1 MTEMNATPD
10 TKLFSNLSGSSSF
23 MLRGAV
29 RPDFLK
35 NETLGEIF
43 RATAQSKP
51 DNTAI
56 IEEDRRWTYGEADAA
71 SDNIARALAAR
82 GISAG
87 DVVGLFFPRG
97 ADLLLAQ
104 IAIAKLGAT
113 WLPFDYETPKDR
125 IVTCLADAKA
135 KGLLVNAVAGKKL
148 GDFSLPTWSVSD
160 AEFQSISTVAL
171 PDPRK
176 EGHGP
181 DSFAYMIYTSG
192 STGVPKGIAIT
203 NRNICHYL
211 RSCNSIF
218 GITEKDVVFQG
229 CSAAFDLSMEEIWV
243 PYLVGAILW
252 VATPDILA
260 DVENLPAAMRDA
272 GITVIDT
279 VPTLLSLFGSDVP
292 SLRLVIVGGEA
303 CPPGIVERFTKN
315 GCRLFNSYGPTE
327 ATVVATIAEMK
338 AGEPVTIG
346 GPIPN
351 YTAYVV
357 DEALNPVTQGQQGE
371 LLLGGPGIAPG
382 YLERPEL
389 TAQKFIA
396 NPFFKD
402 AADTLLYRSGDAV
415 TIDAQGRIVFQG
427 RIDDQVKIRGF
438 RVELGEIETAIAEQH
453 GVEHVAVVL
462 RGETGVDRLVAF
474 VTALEGEDLHIA
486 ELREALKKRLPP
498 YMVPAAFEVFET
510 LPRLSSG
517 KIDRKTLR
525 TIQLSSVVA
534 AASEIDHGSNPLEEL
549 LIEKAKEIFP
559 GQPIRLD
566 DDFFTDMG
574 GHSLLAA
581 QFISKVRKDPMG
593 SFITLQDMY
602 DARTL
607 RGVAALQVARGALE
621 KTHAEVTKRV
631 HAPLSRRFWCGLG
644 QAAVMP
650 IILALSTGQWLSV
663 YLTYFFVT
671 PDDASLAL
679 EVSVIVALLAG
690 MQLFNIMLVLAV
702 KWLVIGRTKPGRY
715 PLWGSYYFRVW
726 LVQRFSALA
735 HEKWLQGTVFYRI
748 FLRLLGAKVGSGSII
763 GQASFECHDLIT
775 IGTNA
780 SIGNRVI
787 LAASRVEGDEF
798 IIGPVVIGNSV
809 SIGGSS
815 VVESDT
821 RIGDDSEIGD
831 LTVISSGTTVG
842 PLERWVGS
850 PGRCVEKIDPRT
862 LPVPPQATRVRKFF
876 VNLAYLAGVILIPPM
891 SLIPIIPAFYV
902 VDTLDAYISKFVEIN
917 YLYYIPLLAWPAAML
932 SILLT
937 MGLAVALR
945 WVVLPRRVSS
955 GTFSVHSWFYV
966 RKWALSLADDVVN
979 EVLGSIYATIYMRAW
994 YRLLGMKIG
1003 KGSEISTSFSGRYD
1017 LVEIGDN
1024 CFVADLC
1031 NLGEEEISHGW
1042 MTMGKVK
1049 VGNQVFIGNGAI
1061 VPMNTTVPDNAL
1073 IGVQSRSP
1081 AGYEMKSG
1089 DTWFGSPAIKLPVRQ
1104 KFQAA
1109 GEHWTFEPTRWM
1121 RIRRAIVEAL
1131 NASFPTMLMISFGSI
1146 AIGFLSPYVDDLDE
1160 HVWPILFF
1168 FIGMSTVIS
1177 FLMMFASVA
1186 QKWLFMGVYKPTI
1199 NPMWSWWA
1207 LRTEAVAVTY
1217 GTLAGEILFEHLRGT
1232 PMLPWLL
1239 RLFGVKI
1246 GKGVFMDAT
1255 DITEFD
1261 CVEIG
1266 DFSAVNAGAC
1276 LQTHLYED
1284 RLMKVGRIR
1293 IAEGVTVGA
1302 GSTVLYDTRV
1312 GDNVVLGPVTL
1323 VMKGEELPA
1332 NSSWIGSPAQPAAI
1346 QMPASPAV
1354 VKAEPLPAAA

>member
-1 MTEMNATPD
+1 MR
-10 TKLFSNLSGSSSF
+10 LSD
-23 MLRGAV
+23 AIA
-29 RPDFLK
+29 
-35 NETLGEIF
+35 LG
-43 RATAQSKP
+43 
-51 DNTAI
+51 
-56 IEEDRRWTYGEADAA
+56 
-71 SDNIARALAAR
+71 LVAR
-82 GISAG
+82 GVGTG

-97 ADLLLAQ
+97 ADLLLTQ
-104 IAIAKLGAT
+104 IAVAKVGST

-125 IVTCLADAKA
+125 VLTCLQDAKA
-135 KGLLVNAVAGKKL
+135 KGLLVNDVAAKKL
-148 GDFSLPTWSVSD
+148 GELACPVWSVNDVS
-160 AEFQSISTVAL
+160 FTKGSRVVL
-171 PDPRK
+171 PDPR
-176 EGHGP
+176 ESGHGP

-192 STGVPKGIAIT
+192 STGMPKGITIT

-218 GITEKDVVFQG
+218 GITETDVVFQG

-243 PYLVGAILW
+243 PYLVGATLW
-252 VATPDILA
+252 VATPDILS
-260 DVENLPAAMRDA
+260 DVENLPQEMRDA

-303 CPPGIVERFTKN
+303 CPPGLVERFTKN

-338 AGEPVTIG
+338 VGEPVTIG
-346 GPIPN
+346 APIPN

-357 DEALNPVTQGQQGE
+357 DEALNPVAQGSQGE

-389 TAQKFIA
+389 TAQKFIE

-402 AADTLLYRSGDAV
+402 APDKMLYRSGDAV
-415 TIDAQGRIVFQG
+415 SIDAQGRIVFQG

-438 RVELGEIETAIAEQH
+438 RVELGEIETAIAEQD
-453 GVEHVAVVL
+453 GVEHAAVVL

-474 VTALEGEDLHIA
+474 VTTLDEKDLHIP
-486 ELREALKKRLPP
+486 ELREALKKRLPA

-510 LPRLSSG
+510 LPRLTSG
-517 KIDRKTLR
+517 KIDRKALK
-525 TIQLSSVVA
+525 TIPLSSVVA
-534 AASEIDHGSNPLEEL
+534 AEGEIDHGSNPLENL

-593 SFITLQDMY
+593 GFITLQDMY

-607 RGVAALQVARGALE
+607 RGVAALQVARGALDRVQ
-621 KTHAEVTKRV
+621 AEVVKRN
-631 HAPLSRRFWCGLG
+631 HPPLMRRFWCGLA

-663 YLTYFFVT
+663 YMTYFFVT
-671 PDDASLAL
+671 PDDASLLL
-679 EVSVIVALLAG
+679 EVSVIIALLAG
-690 MQLFNIMLVLAV
+690 MQIFNIMLVIAV
-702 KWLVIGRTKPGRY
+702 KWIVIGRTKPGRY
-715 PLWGSYYFRVW
+715 PLWGTYYFRVW

-763 GQASFECHDLIT
+763 GQASFECHDLIS
-775 IGTNA
+775 IG
-780 SIGNRVI
+780 SGVSVGNRVI
-787 LAASRVEGDEF
+787 LAASRVEAGEM
-798 IIGPVVIGNSV
+798 IIGPIVIGNSV

-815 VVESDT
+815 VIENDAV
-821 RIGDDSEIGD
+821 IGDDAEIGD
-831 LTVISSGTTVG
+831 LTVISAGTTVG
-842 PLERWVGS
+842 KLEKWTGS
-850 PGRCVEKIDPRT
+850 PGRCVEKLDASKFPEP
-862 LPVPPQATRVRKFF
+862 PVASKARKFF

-902 VDTLDAYISKFVEIN
+902 VDTLDAYISNFVEIN
-917 YLYYIPLLAWPAAML
+917 YLYYIPLLAWPAAMF

-937 MGLAVALR
+937 MGLAVVMR
-945 WVVLPRRVSS
+945 WVVLPRRVST

-966 RKWALSLADDVVN
+966 RKWALGLADDVIN

-994 YRLLGMKIG
+994 FRMLGMKIG

-1024 CFVADLC
+1024 CFIADLC

-1042 MTMGKVK
+1042 MHMGKVK
-1049 VGNQVFIGNGAI
+1049 VGNQVFIGNGAV

-1081 AGYEMKSG
+1081 AGNEMKVG
-1089 DTWFGSPAIKLPVRQ
+1089 ETWFGSPAMKLPVRQ
-1104 KFQAA
+1104 KFKADGA
-1109 GEHWTFEPTRWM
+1109 HWTFEPTTWM

-1146 AIGFLSPYVDDLDE
+1146 AIAFLSPYVDDLDE

-1168 FIGMSTVIS
+1168 FIAMSTVMS

-1186 QKWLFMGVYKPTI
+1186 QKWLFMGVYKPTM

-1293 IAEGVTVGA
+1293 ISEGVTVGA

-1332 NSSWIGSPAQPAAI
+1332 NSSWIGSPAQPVSA
-1346 QMPASPAV
+1346 
-1354 VKAEPLPAAA
+1354 KLEPLPKAA

>member
-1 MTEMNATPD
+1 MNATPD
-10 TKLFSNLSGSSSF
+10 KKQFLSPAGSSSY

-29 RPDFLK
+29 RPEFLK
-35 NETLGEIF
+35 DETLGEIF
-43 RATAQSKP
+43 RATAKAKP
-51 DNTAI
+51 RHTAI
-56 IEEDRRWTYGEADAA
+56 IEEDHSWTYAEANAA
-71 SDNIARALAAR
+71 SDKIARGLIAK
-82 GISAG
+82 GIGPG

-104 IAIAKLGAT
+104 IAVAKVGAA

-125 IVTCLADAKA
+125 IVTCLNDAKA
-135 KGLLVNAVAGKKL
+135 KALLVNDIAAHKL
-148 GDFSLPTWSVSD
+148 GDINTELWSIAKPD
-160 AEFQSISTVAL
+160 FAKKGKQPL

-176 EGHGP
+176 KGHGP
-181 DSFAYMIYTSG
+181 DSIAYMIYTSG
-192 STGVPKGIAIT
+192 STGVPKGITIT

-218 GITEKDVVFQG
+218 GITDKDVVFQG

-243 PYLVGAILW
+243 PYLVGATLW
-252 VATPDILA
+252 VATPDLLA
-260 DVENLPAAMRDA
+260 DVENLPAEMREA

-327 ATVVATIAEMK
+327 TTVVATIAEMK
-338 AGEPVTIG
+338 MGEPVTIG
-346 GPIPN
+346 APIPN

-357 DEALNPVTQGQQGE
+357 DEALNPVPQGQQGE
-371 LLLGGPGIAPG
+371 LLIGGPGVAPG

-389 TAQKFIA
+389 TAQKFVA

-402 AADTLLYRSGDAV
+402 APDKVLYRSGDAV
-415 TIDAQGRIVFQG
+415 TIDPQGRIVFQG

-438 RVELGEIETAIAEQH
+438 RVELGEIETAIAEQD
-453 GVEHVAVVL
+453 GVEYAAVVL

-474 VTALEGEDLHIA
+474 VTPLEGKDIHVPDL
-486 ELREALKKRLPP
+486 RDALKKRLPP

-510 LPRLSSG
+510 LPRLTSG
-517 KIDRKTLR
+517 KVDRKALK
-525 TIQLSSVVA
+525 TIPLSSVHA
-534 AASEIDHGSNPLEEL
+534 AEGEIDHGSNPVEEL
-549 LIEKAKEIFP
+549 LIAKAKEIFP

-621 KTHAEVTKRV
+621 KV
-631 HAPLSRRFWCGLG
+631 HTVVKPKNHPPLSRRFWCGLA

-671 PDDASLAL
+671 PDDASLL
-679 EVSVIVALLAG
+679 TEVAVIVGLLAG
-690 MQLFNIMLVLAV
+690 LQLFNISLVIAV

-763 GQASFECHDLIT
+763 GQASFECHDLIS
-775 IGTNA
+775 IGRNV

-787 LAASRVEGDEF
+787 LAASRVEGGEM
-798 IIGPVVIGNSV
+798 IIGPIEIGDSV

-815 VVESDT
+815 VVENDT
-821 RIGDDSEIGD
+821 KIGDEAEIGD
-831 LTVISSGTTVG
+831 LTVISSGTHVG
-842 PLERWVGS
+842 ALEKWVGS
-850 PGRCVEKIDPRT
+850 PGRCVEKFDSSKFPQ
-862 LPVPPQATRVRKFF
+862 PPQASRLRKFL

-891 SLIPIIPAFYV
+891 TLIPIIPAFYL
-902 VDTLDAYISKFVEIN
+902 VDNMDAFISNYVEIN

-937 MGLAVALR
+937 MGLAVVLR
-945 WVVLPRRVSS
+945 WVILPQRVSS

-966 RKWALSLADDVVN
+966 RKWALGLADDVIN
-979 EVLGSIYATIYMRAW
+979 EVLGSLYATIYMRAW

-1003 KGSEISTSFSGRYD
+1003 KGSEISTNFSGRYD

-1042 MTMGKVK
+1042 MHMGKVK

-1061 VPMNTTVPDNAL
+1061 IPMNTTIPDYTL

-1081 AGYEMKSG
+1081 AGNEMQFG
-1089 DTWFGSPAIKLPVRQ
+1089 ETWFGSPAIKLPVRQ
-1104 KFQAA
+1104 KFKAE

-1121 RIRRAIVEAL
+1121 MIRRAIVEAL
-1131 NASFPTMLMISFGSI
+1131 NASFPTMLMISFGSYC
-1146 AIGFLSPYVDDLDE
+1146 IGFLSPYVDDLDE
-1160 HVWPILFF
+1160 HVWPILFSF
-1168 FIGMSTVIS
+1168 LAMSTVIS
-1177 FLMMFASVA
+1177 FLMMFGSVA
-1186 QKWLFMGVYKPTI
+1186 QKWLFMGVYKPTM

-1217 GTLAGEILFEHLRGT
+1217 GSMASELLFEHLRGT

-1266 DFSAVNAGAC
+1266 DYSAVNAGAC

-1293 IAEGVTVGA
+1293 INEGVTIGA

-1332 NSSWIGSPAQPAAI
+1332 NSSWVGSPAQPASLVPTEI
-1346 QMPASPAV
+1346 V
-1354 VKAEPLPAAA
+1354 PAAA

>member
-1 MTEMNATPD
+1 MNATPD
-10 TKLFSNLSGSSSF
+10 KQQFLGPDEASSF
-23 MLRGAV
+23 MLRGPV
-29 RPDFLK
+29 RPEFLK
-35 NETLGEIF
+35 DETLAEIF
-43 RATAQSKP
+43 RATAEAKP
-51 DNTAI
+51 QHTAI
-56 IEEDRRWTYGEADAA
+56 IEEERLWTYAEADLA
-71 SDNIARALAAR
+71 SDRIARLLIAK
-82 GISAG
+82 GVGVG

-104 IAIAKLGAT
+104 IAVAKVGAA

-125 IVTCLADAKA
+125 ILTCLKDAKA
-135 KGLLVNAVAGKKL
+135 KGLLVNEVAAKKL
-148 GDFSLPTWSVSD
+148 GELELAVWSVSKVD
-160 AEFQSISTVAL
+160 VSSSAKQAL
-171 PDPRK
+171 PNPR
-176 EGHGP
+176 EAGHGP
-181 DSFAYMIYTSG
+181 NSFAYMIYTSG

-218 GITEKDVVFQG
+218 GIHDKDVVFQG

-243 PYLVGAILW
+243 PYLVGATLW

-260 DVENLPAAMRDA
+260 DVENLPAAMGDA

-338 AGEPVTIG
+338 AGVPVTIG
-346 GPIPN
+346 APIPN

-357 DEALNPVTQGQQGE
+357 DENLNPVPQGQQGE

-402 AADTLLYRSGDAV
+402 APDALLYRSGDAV
-415 TIDAQGRIVFQG
+415 SIDDQGRIVFQG

-438 RVELGEIETAIAEQH
+438 RVELGEIETAIAEH
-453 GVEHVAVVL
+453 EGVEHVAVVM

-474 VTALEGEDLHIA
+474 LTSPEGKDLHIP

-517 KIDRKTLR
+517 KIDRKTLK

-534 AASEIDHGSNPLEEL
+534 AESEIDHGSNPLETL
-549 LIEKAKEIFP
+549 LIDKAKEIFP

-593 SFITLQDMY
+593 GFITLNDMY
-602 DARTL
+602 EARTL
-607 RGVAALQVARGALE
+607 RGIAALQVARGALD
-621 KTHAEVTKRV
+621 KTHAEVTKRA

-663 YLTYFFVT
+663 YMTYFFVT
-671 PDDASLAL
+671 PDDASLL
-679 EVSVIVALLAG
+679 TEVAVIIALLAG
-690 MQLFNIMLVLAV
+690 MQLFNITLVIAV

-763 GQASFECHDLIT
+763 GQASFECHDLIS
-775 IGTNA
+775 IGENV

-787 LAASRVEGDEF
+787 LAASRVEGDEL
-798 IIGPVVIGNSV
+798 IIGPIEIGNSV

-815 VVESDT
+815 VVENDT
-821 RIGDDSEIGD
+821 TVGDDSEIGD
-831 LTVISSGTTVG
+831 LTVISSGTHVG
-842 PLERWVGS
+842 KLERWVGS
-850 PGRCVEKIDPRT
+850 PGRCVEKLDPAK
-862 LPVPPQATRVRKFF
+862 LPEPPQATRLRKFF
-876 VNLAYLAGVILIPPM
+876 INLAYLAGVILIPPM
-891 SLIPIIPAFYV
+891 SLIPIIPAFYL
-902 VDTLDAYISKFVEIN
+902 VDTLDAYISTYVEIN

-937 MGLAVALR
+937 MGLAVVLR
-945 WVVLPRRVSS
+945 WVVLPQRVTS

-966 RKWALSLADDVVN
+966 RKWALGLADDVVN

-1061 VPMNTTVPDNAL
+1061 IPMNTTVPDNAL
-1073 IGVQSRSP
+1073 VGVQSRSP
-1081 AGYEMKSG
+1081 AGVEMKMG
-1089 DTWFGSPAIKLPVRQ
+1089 ETWFGSPAIRLPVRQ
-1104 KFQAA
+1104 KFKAD
-1109 GEHWTFEPTRWM
+1109 GEHWTFQPTLWM

-1131 NASFPTMLMISFGSI
+1131 NASFPTMLMISFGSWC
-1146 AIGFLSPYVDDLDE
+1146 IGFLSPYVDDLDE

-1168 FIGMSTVIS
+1168 FVAMSTVIS
-1177 FLMMFASVA
+1177 FLMMLGSVA

-1217 GTLAGEILFEHLRGT
+1217 GTMASEILFEHLRGT

-1284 RLMKVGRIR
+1284 RMMKVGRIR
-1293 IAEGVTVGA
+1293 INEGVTVGA

-1332 NSSWIGSPAQPAAI
+1332 NSSWIGSPAQPAALK
-1346 QMPASPAV
+1346 PEPVVAV
-1354 VKAEPLPAAA
+1354 VEMIPKAA

>member
-1 MTEMNATPD
+1 MTAMNATPD
-10 TKLFSNLSGSSSF
+10 IKQFQTFPGSGSF
-23 MLRGAV
+23 MLRGTV

-35 NETLGEIF
+35 DETLAEIF
-43 RATAQSKP
+43 RATAKAKP
-51 DNTAI
+51 NNTAI
-56 IEEDRRWTYGEADAA
+56 IEEERLWTYAEAEVA
-71 SDNIARALAAR
+71 SDQIARALVAK
-82 GISAG
+82 GIGVG
-87 DVVGLFFPRG
+87 DVVGLYFPRG

-104 IAIAKLGAT
+104 IAVAKVGAA
-113 WLPFDYETPKDR
+113 WLPFDYDTPKDR
-125 IVTCLADAKA
+125 ILTCLIDAKA
-135 KGLLVNAVAGKKL
+135 KGVLINDTAAKKL
-148 GDFSLPTWSVSD
+148 GDFEFSVWSVGNAAFMAGIKD
-160 AEFQSISTVAL
+160 PL
-171 PDPRK
+171 PDPRQS
-176 EGHGP
+176 GHGP
-181 DSFAYMIYTSG
+181 GSIAYLIYTSG

-218 GITEKDVVFQG
+218 GIHESDVVFQG

-243 PYLVGAILW
+243 PYLVGATLW

-260 DVENLPAAMRDA
+260 DVENLPQEMRDA

-338 AGEPVTIG
+338 AGVPVTIG

-357 DEALNPVTQGQQGE
+357 DEALKPVAQGQPGE
-371 LLLGGPGIAPG
+371 LLIGGPGIAPG

-389 TAQKFIA
+389 TAQKFIV
-396 NPFFKD
+396 NPFSED
-402 AADTLLYRSGDAV
+402 APDPVLYRSGDAV
-415 TIDAQGRIVFQG
+415 SIDAEGRIVFQG

-438 RVELGEIETAIAEQH
+438 RVELGEIEAAIAEQE
-453 GVEHVAVVL
+453 GVEHTAVVM

-474 VTALEGEDLHIA
+474 VTALDEKDLHIP

-510 LPRLSSG
+510 LPRLTSG
-517 KIDRKTLR
+517 KIDRKALKS
-525 TIQLSSVVA
+525 IPLSSVVA
-534 AASEIDHGSNPLEEL
+534 AESEIDHGSNALETL
-549 LIEKAKEIFP
+549 LIEKAKETFP

-593 SFITLQDMY
+593 GYITLNDMY
-602 DARTL
+602 EARSL
-607 RGVAALQVARGALE
+607 RNVAALQIARGALD
-621 KTHAEVTKRV
+621 KTHAKVEKRN
-631 HAPLSRRFWCGLG
+631 HPPLMRRFWCGLA

-663 YLTYFFVT
+663 YMTYFFVT
-671 PDDASLAL
+671 PDDASLLL
-679 EVSVIVALLAG
+679 EVSVVVALLAG
-690 MQLFNIMLVLAV
+690 LQLFNIALVVAV

-763 GQASFECHDLIT
+763 GQASFECHDLIS
-775 IGTNA
+775 IGSGA

-787 LAASRVEGDEF
+787 LAATRVEGGEM
-798 IIGPVVIGNSV
+798 IIGPIVIGNSV

-815 VVESDT
+815 VIENDT
-821 RIGDDSEIGD
+821 TIGDDAEIGD
-831 LTVISSGTTVG
+831 LTVISAGTHVG
-842 PLERWVGS
+842 ALEKWAGS
-850 PGRCVEKIDPRT
+850 PGRCIEKLDARNFPQP
-862 LPVPPQATRVRKFF
+862 PVTSKVRKFF

-891 SLIPIIPAFYV
+891 SLIPIIPAFYL
-902 VDTLDAYISKFVEIN
+902 VDMLDAYVSTFVEIN
-917 YLYYIPLLAWPAAML
+917 YLYYIPLLAWPASML

-937 MGLAVALR
+937 MGLSVVLR
-945 WVVLPRRVSS
+945 WIVLPRAVTS
-955 GTFSVHSWFYV
+955 GTYSVYSWFYV

-994 YRLLGMKIG
+994 YRMLGMKIG

-1024 CFVADLC
+1024 CFIADLC

-1042 MTMGKVK
+1042 MHMGKVK
-1049 VGNQVFIGNGAI
+1049 VGNQVFIGNGAVI
-1061 VPMNTTVPDNAL
+1061 PMNTTVPDNAL

-1081 AGYEMKSG
+1081 AGNEMKPG
-1089 DTWFGSPAIKLPVRQ
+1089 ETWFGSPAIKLPVRQ
-1104 KFQAA
+1104 KFRADGA
-1109 GEHWTFEPTRWM
+1109 HWTFEPTRWM
-1121 RIRRAIVEAL
+1121 MIRRAVVEAL

-1146 AIGFLSPYVDDLDE
+1146 SISFLSPYVDDLDE
-1160 HVWPILFF
+1160 HVLPILFF
-1168 FIGMSTVIS
+1168 FIAMSTVIS
-1177 FLMMFASVA
+1177 FLMMLASVA

-1207 LRTEAVAVTY
+1207 LRTEAVAVSY
-1217 GTLAGEILFEHLRGT
+1217 GTLASEILFEHLRGT
-1232 PMLPWLL
+1232 PFLPWLL

-1293 IAEGVTVGA
+1293 ISEGVTVGA

-1332 NSSWIGSPAQPAAI
+1332 NSSWIGSPAQP
-1346 QMPASPAV
+1346 SV
-1354 VKAEPLPAAA
+1354 VKPVLVPKAA

>member
-1 MTEMNATPD
+1 MNATPD
-10 TKLFSNLSGSSSF
+10 LKQFLNPAGASSF
-23 MLRGAV
+23 MLRGEV

-35 NETLGEIF
+35 DETLGEIF
-43 RATAQSKP
+43 RATAKAKP
-51 DNTAI
+51 NNTAI
-56 IEEDRRWTYGEADAA
+56 IEEERLWTYAEAEAA
-71 SDNIARALAAR
+71 SDQIARALVAK
-82 GISAG
+82 GIGVG
-87 DVVGLFFPRG
+87 DVVGLYFPRG

-104 IAIAKLGAT
+104 IAVAKVGAA
-113 WLPFDYETPKDR
+113 WLPFDYDTPKDR
-125 IVTCLADAKA
+125 ILTCLNDAKA
-135 KGLLVNAVAGKKL
+135 KGLLINDVAAKKL
-148 GDFSLPTWSVSD
+148 GDIDISVWSVSD
-160 AEFQSISTVAL
+160 AAFMVGKKAAL

-176 EGHGP
+176 AGHGP
-181 DSFAYMIYTSG
+181 DSIAYLIYTSG

-218 GITEKDVVFQG
+218 GVNENDVVFQG

-243 PYLVGAILW
+243 PYLVGATLW

-260 DVENLPAAMRDA
+260 DVENLPQAMRDA

-338 AGEPVTIG
+338 AGVPVTIG

-357 DEALNPVTQGQQGE
+357 DEALKPVAQGQQGE
-371 LLLGGPGIAPG
+371 LLIGGPGIAPG

-389 TAQKFIA
+389 TAQKFVA

-402 AADTLLYRSGDAV
+402 APDPVLYRSGDAV
-415 TIDAQGRIVFQG
+415 SIDAEGRIVFQG

-438 RVELGEIETAIAEQH
+438 RVELGEIETAIAEH
-453 GVEHVAVVL
+453 EGVEHAAVVM

-474 VTALEGEDLHIA
+474 VTALDEKDLHIP

-510 LPRLSSG
+510 LPRLTSG
-517 KIDRKTLR
+517 KIDRKALKS
-525 TIQLSSVVA
+525 IPLSSVVA
-534 AASEIDHGSNPLEEL
+534 AESEIDHGSNPLETL

-593 SFITLQDMY
+593 GFITLNDMY
-602 DARTL
+602 EARSL
-607 RGVAALQVARGALE
+607 RNIAALQIARGALD
-621 KTHAEVTKRV
+621 KTHAKAEKRD
-631 HAPLSRRFWCGLG
+631 HPSLRRRFWCGLA

-663 YLTYFFVT
+663 YMTYFFVT
-671 PDDASLAL
+671 PDDASLLL

-690 MQLFNIMLVLAV
+690 MQLFNIMLVIAV

-748 FLRLLGAKVGSGSII
+748 FLRLLGAKVGTGSVI
-763 GQASFECHDLIT
+763 GAASFECHDLIT
-775 IGTNA
+775 IGKGV

-787 LAASRVEGDEF
+787 LAASRVEGGEM
-798 IIGPVVIGNSV
+798 IIGPIVIGNSV

-815 VVESDT
+815 VIENDT
-821 RIGDDSEIGD
+821 TIGDDAEIGD
-831 LTVISSGTTVG
+831 LTVISAGTHVG
-842 PLERWVGS
+842 ALEKWTGS
-850 PGRCVEKIDPRT
+850 PGRCIEKLDAENFPAP
-862 LPVPPQATRVRKFF
+862 PVASKVRKFF

-891 SLIPIIPAFYV
+891 SLIPIIPAFYL
-902 VDTLDAYISKFVEIN
+902 VDTLDAYISTFVEIN
-917 YLYYIPLLAWPAAML
+917 YLYYIPLLAWPASML

-937 MGLAVALR
+937 MGLSVVLR
-945 WVVLPRRVSS
+945 WIVLPRVVTS
-955 GTFSVHSWFYV
+955 GTYSVYSWFYV

-994 YRLLGMKIG
+994 FRLLGMKIG

-1017 LVEIGDN
+1017 LVEIGEN
-1024 CFVADLC
+1024 CFIADLC

-1042 MTMGKVK
+1042 MHMGKVK
-1049 VGNQVFIGNGAI
+1049 VGNQVFIGNGAVI
-1061 VPMNTTVPDNAL
+1061 PMNTTVPDNVL
-1073 IGVQSRSP
+1073 VGVQSRSP
-1081 AGYEMKSG
+1081 AGNEMKSG
-1089 DTWFGSPAIKLPVRQ
+1089 ETWFGSPAIRLPVRQ
-1104 KFQAA
+1104 KFRADGA
-1109 GEHWTFEPTRWM
+1109 HWTFEPTRWM
-1121 RIRRAIVEAL
+1121 MIRRAVVEAL

-1146 AIGFLSPYVDDLDE
+1146 CISFLSPYVDDLDE

-1168 FIGMSTVIS
+1168 FIAMSTVIS
-1177 FLMMFASVA
+1177 FLMMLASVA
-1186 QKWLFMGVYKPTI
+1186 QKWLFMGVYKPTM

-1207 LRTEAVAVTY
+1207 LRTEAVAVSY
-1217 GTLAGEILFEHLRGT
+1217 GTLASEILFEHLRGT
-1232 PMLPWLL
+1232 PFLPWLL

-1293 IAEGVTVGA
+1293 INEGVTVGA

-1332 NSSWIGSPAQPAAI
+1332 NSSWIGSPAQPSVKPMLVPKAA
-1346 QMPASPAV
+1346 
-1354 VKAEPLPAAA
+1354 